1 MGNYLA
7 EFNKS
12 YENQEEFAM
21 RVERYVAVD
30 SFIQE
35 HNQTNASYT
44 VGHNQFSDWTA
55 AEYKSI
61 LGYKRDELKVSKT
74 PKKFDTSANAS
85 SVNWVDAGAVT
96 PVKDQG
102 QCGSCWAFST
112 TGSLEGAHFVAT
124 GELLSFSEQQ
134 LVDCAYLSYGN
145 LACNGRLQDH
155 LRLCLLLRR
164 RHPRLRLRDEGRPQP
179 AATRRLHRGRQTLL
193 PVLHLRCFGQHRLR
207 HQPRPRRPRRRLR
220 HRERPGILARQELLE
235 HHLG

>member
-74 PKKFDTSANAS
+74 PKKFDTSA
-85 SVNWVDAGAVT
+85 
-96 PVKDQG
+96 KDQG

-124 GELLSFSEQQ
+124 G
-134 LVDCAYLSYGN
+134 
-145 LACNGRLQDH
+145 
-155 LRLCLLLRR
+155 
-164 RHPRLRLRDEGRPQP
+164 
-179 AATRRLHRGRQTLL
+179 
-193 PVLHLRCFGQHRLR
+193 
-207 HQPRPRRPRRRLR
+207 
-220 HRERPGILARQELLE
+220 
-235 HHLG
+235 

>member
-85 SVNWVDAGAVT
+85 SVNWVDAGPSPPPDPSRVPTSSPPVSSSPSLSSSSSIAPTSPTATLLATVASRSTPTTTTRMATRLSSSPSTPTSPAPPPTRVT
-96 PVKDQG
+96 
-102 QCGSCWAFST
+102 AST
-112 TGSLEGAHFVAT
+112 TPPAPPPSLSPLT
-124 GELLSFSEQQ
+124 TPSPQTPS
-134 LVDCAYLSYGN
+134 
-145 LACNGRLQDH
+145 
-155 LRLCLLLRR
+155 
-164 RHPRLRLRDEGRPQP
+164 PR
-179 AATRRLHRGRQTLL
+179 
-193 PVLHLRCFGQHRLR
+193 
-207 HQPRPRRPRRRLR
+207 
-220 HRERPGILARQELLE
+220 
-235 HHLG
+235 